1 MANDLNG
8 LSVFVAV
15 AAAKGFRAA
24 GRQLGVSGTAVSQT
38 IGQLEERLGVALFER
53 TTRTVR
59 LTEAGERL
67 YATVGPALEEVR
79 AAEEEVMGLGDEP
92 SGTLRLNVSSGAENI
107 LRGPL
112 LARFLAA
119 HPKLRLDLVV
129 SEHTGEIVGSGFDA
143 AVGLGEVIERDMVAL
158 PVSDE
163 LRMLVVG
170 SPDYLARRGAP
181 SHPRDLTDHECINWK
196 PTADA
201 PPYRWEFTEDGRDFT
216 VNVDARVVTTDPHLN
231 VRLVQAGLGLTIEID
246 RVLQEHIDAGTVVP
260 VLEDYSTP
268 YPGFYLYFPRRRHRS
283 AALRAFI
290 DYVRAGVKE

>member
-1 MANDLNG
+1 MANDLNA
-8 LSVFVAV
+8 LSVFAAV
-15 AAAKGFRAA
+15 VAAKGFRAA

-38 IGQLEERLGVALFER
+38 IRQLEERLGVALFER

-119 HPKLRLDLVV
+119 HPKVRLDLVV

-268 YPGFYLYFPRRRHRS
+268 FPGFYLYFPRRRHRS

>member
-1 MANDLNG
+1 MTRFYTRRFTGWNAVLFAVG
-8 LSVFVAV
+8 CVV
-15 AAAKGFRAA
+15 AAF
-24 GRQLGVSGTAVSQT
+24 T
-38 IGQLEERLGVALFER
+38 IRQLEERLGVALFER

-92 SGTLRLNVSSGAENI
+92 AGTLRLNVSSGAENI

-119 HPKLRLDLVV
+119 HPKVRLDLVV
-129 SEHTGEIVGSGFDA
+129 SEHTGEIVRSGFDA

-268 YPGFYLYFPRRRHRS
+268 FPGFYLYFPRRRHRS